1 MDNQIHIGVA
11 GAAGNMGRMVMSELI
26 RREQQEQGVQLVRA
40 YERQGHPS
48 MGVDAGVLCGRESRG
63 VVLADDIED
72 FFKHSHVVIDFT
84 SGETASLHSE
94 CAADTGTALVIGST
108 GIDEAAREAMREAS
122 ERVAIV
128 CAPNMSRGAHLL
140 CELARSAARSLG
152 AEYDAEIL
160 EVHHHHKQDA
170 PSGIAWRLGQCVAE
184 GRGDENPQ
192 YLINREGTRPKG
204 SIGFSVSRGGSSF
217 KCVHRLSF
225 HGMGEV
231 IEVAY
236 ESHTREVFAQGAVD
250 AAVWAVSQNAGLYD
264 MNDVIKHD
272 AQ

>member
-11 GAAGNMGRMVMSELI
+11 GAAGNMGRMVVSELI

-48 MGVDAGVLCGRESRG
+48 MGVDAGVLCGRQARG

-184 GRGDENPQ
+184 GARG
-192 YLINREGTRPKG
+192 RKT
-204 SIGFSVSRGGSSF
+204 
-217 KCVHRLSF
+217 
-225 HGMGEV
+225 
-231 IEVAY
+231 
-236 ESHTREVFAQGAVD
+236 
-250 AAVWAVSQNAGLYD
+250 AVSD
-264 MNDVIKHD
+264 
-272 AQ
+272 